1 SDAFKAFMAS
11 QWQQTEDID
20 FQPDTAASY
29 AAQRRVTLS
38 KRFPTDRLVIPAGA
52 PKVRSNDT
60 DYRFRPH
67 SAFAHLT
74 GLGVD
79 HEPEAVLVMQPVA
92 EGTGDHGSNH
102 LATLFFRPL
111 AGRDSEEFYA
121 NTKTG
126 EFWVGPQ
133 PTLKELHQRTNIPTK
148 DLSELEYAVTV
159 DAGVVEIGGTRIR
172 LVRETDQ
179 NLDALVDTSRI
190 NTGVD
195 LERSDAMD
203 GELAEFL
210 SEMRLIKDEFEIAE
224 LRGSVESTM
233 RG

>member
-1 SDAFKAFMAS
+1 
-11 QWQQTEDID
+11 
-20 FQPDTAASY
+20 
-29 AAQRRVTLS
+29 
-38 KRFPTDRLVIPAGA
+38 
-52 PKVRSNDT
+52 
-60 DYRFRPH
+60 
-67 SAFAHLT
+67 
-74 GLGVD
+74 
-79 HEPEAVLVMQPVA
+79 VA

-133 PTLKELHQRTNIPTK
+133 PTLKELHQRTNIPTQ

-159 DAGVVEIGGTRIR
+159 DAGVVELGGTRIR

-195 LERSDAMD
+195 LEHSDAMD

-224 LRGSVESTM
+224 LRGSVESTI
-233 RG
+233 RGFEDIVRAIPQAIQHARGERVIETTFFARARLEGND